1 MLRHPGNRMNHRIGL
16 LELLPMKVSRLIG
29 LVTSDRKD
37 HGRAC
42 TCVRAARGQDELSN
56 WFFTR
61 IVAGEIE
68 IDRHGYLCLDN
79 PVAGRTI

>member
-1 MLRHPGNRMNHRIGL
+1 
-16 LELLPMKVSRLIG
+16 MKVSRLIG
-29 LVTSDRKD
+29 MVTSDRKD

-42 TCVRAARGQDELSN
+42 TCVGAARGQN